1 MDRIDSATI
10 FVAVAEQGGFAAAA
24 RRLGRSPSAVTRAVA
39 ELEARLGVRLFNRTT
54 RAVSLTEVG
63 ARFLAGAK
71 RVLADFDEIERAV
84 AGEGT
89 APRGE
94 LAITAPILFGR
105 LHMLPII
112 GEFLRGFPDVRA
124 RLVLV
129 DRPVD
134 LVDEGLDVALRIG
147 ELSDSSAIAIRV
159 GAVRRVVVAAPAYLD
174 RHGAP
179 GRPCELSDR
188 DVIVSAGLGAT
199 DRWLFGDAAVP
210 LAPRLIVTTA
220 EAAIEA
226 AKDGLGITR
235 VLSYQA
241 ADALGAGTL
250 AALFTEPES
259 RAVPVHILYPGG
271 RHPAPKLRAFVD
283 FAVPRLR
290 RRLERLAESLR

>member
-1 MDRIDSATI
+1 
-10 FVAVAEQGGFAAAA
+10 
-24 RRLGRSPSAVTRAVA
+24 
-39 ELEARLGVRLFNRTT
+39 
-54 RAVSLTEVG
+54 
-63 ARFLAGAK
+63 
-71 RVLADFDEIERAV
+71 
-84 AGEGT
+84 
-89 APRGE
+89 
-94 LAITAPILFGR
+94 
-105 LHMLPII
+105 MLPITR
-112 GEFLRGFPDVRA
+112 EFLRGFPDVHA

-147 ELSDSSAIAIRV
+147 VLSDSSAIAIRV
-159 GAVRRVVVAAPAYLD
+159 GAVRRVVVAAPAYLA

-179 GRPCELSDR
+179 SQLSELSDR

-199 DRWLFGDAAVP
+199 DRWLFADAAVP

-250 AALFTEPES
+250 AALFTKPED

-290 RRLERLAESLR
+290 TRLDRLAQSLS